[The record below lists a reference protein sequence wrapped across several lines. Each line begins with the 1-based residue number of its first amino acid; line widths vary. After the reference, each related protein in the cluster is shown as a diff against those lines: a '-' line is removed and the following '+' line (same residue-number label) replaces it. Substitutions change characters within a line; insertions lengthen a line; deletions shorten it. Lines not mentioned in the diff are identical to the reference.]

1 MENIIVK
8 TDGTKLLLTIDTT
21 VDLGRSKSGKTNL
34 IASSQGNVKVNV
46 GGKDVFIGVN
56 AYTK

>member
-1 MENIIVK
+1 MENIHVK
-8 TDGTKLLLTIDTT
+8 TDGSKLVLTIDTT

-34 IASSQGNVKVNV
+34 VASSQGNVKVLV
-46 GGKDVFIGVN
+46 GGREVYLGVN